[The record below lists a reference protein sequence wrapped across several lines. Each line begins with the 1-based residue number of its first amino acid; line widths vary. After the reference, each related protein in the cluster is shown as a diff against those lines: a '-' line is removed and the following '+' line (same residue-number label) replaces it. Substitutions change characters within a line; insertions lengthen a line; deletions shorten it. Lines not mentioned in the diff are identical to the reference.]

1 MRRIILFT
9 LIALVAG
16 SGAALADNHRGDR
29 RGDHRSDYRGD
40 HRGDYRGRVTIRN
53 PRERVYTPRER
64 RVVHRQPVYAANGYF
79 QFHNGYRYRY
89 ARPVIQRRYFD
100 YRVRPQFIV
109 ENYQPVSGY
118 VWVPGQWQWNGAEW
132 TWTSGYYQ
140 VDSSYQVDASY
151 DASYDDGYYDDGIR
165 Y

>member
-16 SGAALADNHRGDR
+16 SGAAFADH
-29 RGDHRSDYRGD
+29 YRGD
-40 HRGDYRGRVTIRN
+40 FRGRVTFRN
-53 PRERVYTPRER
+53 PHERVYTPRER
-64 RVVHRQPVYAANGYF
+64 VYVPRERRVIHRQPVYVSNGYY

-89 ARPVIQRRYFD
+89 TRPVIERRYFD
-100 YRVRPQFIV
+100 YRARPQIIV

-118 VWVPGQWQWNGAEW
+118 VWIPGQWQWNGYEW
-132 TWTSGYYQ
+132 IWTSGYYQ
-140 VDSSYQVDASY
+140 VDPSYNASY
-151 DASYDDGYYDDGIR
+151 DTSYDTSYDAGYYDDGVR

>member
-16 SGAALADNHRGDR
+16 SGAALADR
-29 RGDHRSDYRGD
+29 YRGD
-40 HRGDYRGRVTIRN
+40 HRGDYRGDAHRGDYRGRTTTTIRN
-53 PRERVYTPRER
+53 PHDRVWTQRER
-64 RVVHRQPVYAANGYF
+64 RVVHRQPVYASNGYY

-100 YRVRPQFIV
+100 YRVRPQIV
-109 ENYQPVSGY
+109 VESYQPVTGY
-118 VWVPGQWQWNGAEW
+118 VWVPGQWQWNGYEW
-132 TWTSGYYQ
+132 LWTSGH
-140 VDSSYQVDASY
+140 YQVDAGYSAGYEPSY
-151 DASYDDGYYDDGIR
+151 DPSYDDGVR